1 MKTAKTTR
9 KPRTV
14 ADLAAR
20 LETSIEALATAK
32 PAKARKEPRFDRKH
46 TGPSG
51 PSRKIKIAPAPVP
64 APVEPAPAAP
74 ARRMSL
80 VGAAVVILRAHQY
93 ELPVRDIMRR
103 ITESGLWSSPAGK
116 TPEQTLYSA
125 IIREIAAKGTNARFR
140 RGQIRGCFYVAD

>member
-1 MKTAKTTR
+1 MKTAKTAKTTR

-32 PAKARKEPRFDRKH
+32 PAKARKAPARKA
-46 TGPSG
+46 
-51 PSRKIKIAPAPVP
+51 KLAPAPAP

>member
-32 PAKARKEPRFDRKH
+32 PAKARKAPRFDRKH
-46 TGPSG
+46 TGPAA
-51 PSRKIKIAPAPVP
+51 PARKAKLAPAPAP
-64 APVEPAPAAP
+64 APVEPAPVAP

-80 VGAAVVILRAHQY
+80 VGAAVVILQRDECQ
-93 ELPVRDIMRR
+93 LPVREILRR

-125 IIREIAAKGTNARFR
+125 IIREIATKGTDARFR
-140 RGQIRGCFYVAD
+140 RGDQRGAFLAA